1 MSGTFTGTASG
12 NTGVADGIEDAAGND
27 LASFTDKALTN
38 NSTQVTA
45 TQTLVGVTIS
55 GGSIQ

>member
-1 MSGTFTGTASG
+1 VITT
-12 NTGVADGIEDAAGND
+12 EEP
-27 LASFTDKALTN
+27 
-38 NSTQVTA
+38 QVTA